1 MHLRRKHSVTDYG
14 TNSDEQLAIEFAS
27 DDLLESETL
36 KDEKF
41 GSHVQDVTLYKNAEY
56 ALRIETQHKIPQV
69 LQECR
74 SSVYVDRKIKK
85 TIASAAEIIVLKEKD
100 SSNGSLILE
109 KCGTEVED
117 DEVLQEVMGEVLL
130 FLVDGEQYSPTGTSL
145 NVDQL
150 PNQPTVPETTPDE
163 SLPVT
168 EGTSH
173 AQFPQIS
180 AIPLPELSGSTRA
193 SLMEG
198 DMARCVWLQ
207 LIEESKNYYMKFFP
221 EI

>member
-1 MHLRRKHSVTDYG
+1 
-14 TNSDEQLAIEFAS
+14 
-27 DDLLESETL
+27 
-36 KDEKF
+36 
-41 GSHVQDVTLYKNAEY
+41 
-56 ALRIETQHKIPQV
+56 
-69 LQECR
+69 
-74 SSVYVDRKIKK
+74 
-85 TIASAAEIIVLKEKD
+85 
-100 SSNGSLILE
+100 
-109 KCGTEVED
+109 
-117 DEVLQEVMGEVLL
+117 MGEVLL

-221 EI
+221 VIETNPYGVYRTIGQKMVKAYPSIEREGTHPWSQFTKALGADARKTLAE